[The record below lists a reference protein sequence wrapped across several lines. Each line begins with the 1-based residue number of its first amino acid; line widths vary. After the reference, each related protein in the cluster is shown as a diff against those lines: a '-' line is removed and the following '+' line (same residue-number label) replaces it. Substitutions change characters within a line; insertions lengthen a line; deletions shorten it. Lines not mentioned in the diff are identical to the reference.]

1 MGKARNF
8 TNWTSSKKV
17 LCRYIGNE
25 EEILNINV
33 YTNSKNLPEN
43 FKMLLTKLK
52 MYIAFS
58 KQRSVKRYASV
69 FVVSKH

>member
-1 MGKARNF
+1 MGKAGNF

-25 EEILNINV
+25 EEILSINV
-33 YTNSKNLPEN
+33 YTNSKNLLEN

-58 KQRSVKRYASV
+58 KQRSVK
-69 FVVSKH
+69 